1 MTVFGIENA
10 EDLIAAINDNKILF
24 EDNVPD
30 DLKGHDCVVNCDKFY
45 EHNDKKIPIVNSMY
59 NLIRIGEDKFN
70 YIDKFL
76 YIASKDKSR
85 KNSFKNL
92 YFKYLNNWVQKVI
105 ESYCIDK
112 SNVEII
118 LENGTIKKIDNAIA
132 YKRRISDFQMQIS
145 IPILSSIE
153 NSNYFVDIEN
163 SINDILTSMEY
174 SSIDEFEYYYE
185 KFLKLKE
192 NENIRN
198 FLKTNNYRLATVVYS
213 ENVRIVLNEIEKN
226 IGLFSRDY
234 NLDNTKYTDF
244 DSDINMILN
253 DIDNIRMDLIYKN
266 GNNNGSICH
275 KKNIDMF
282 EEYYN
287 NPDNNSD
294 YSTLEY
300 SFNKHKND
308 NWTTYMST
316 YMIGH
321 NYEDYKDIS
330 LEELIKN
337 IELDPGYIN
346 EFKEKYRGIAVSG
359 VCYIFIEDLVIDYF
373 IRNVKYKKTNI
384 EFLKNIKNSIFNE
397 IKNEIKI
404 EEYYNYL
411 KESEERLKQYIA
423 AEKIDKL
430 NPNFRIFNNIDEFKY
445 FILYEY
451 NITSSK
457 ITKFIYDY
465 LATSI
470 INYLDDINNIVE
482 NIEYIKNKNFD
493 ELIEKI
499 HSDTYL
505 QKNNRIIIQK
515 LDKIRGSSLSNFIY
529 ENKIDINKY
538 CFSYVKKIMML
549 ESLNKIEYK
558 NSTLEVTDP
567 SLNGVDIRGY
577 LSNDQIIKLCLLN
590 RGDNPLVLQ
599 RDNHHIDGNTQMPRV
614 HSYKESLSKASE
626 AAKNFINYRELR
638 RNSVVS
644 ITKYYKGN
652 KESLNEFLNN
662 LEKILKKQVQD
673 EENFLRKRSNS
684 MGIIDSLKNNNIK
697 VREEP
702 IIADGRPTEKIINKG
717 IFDYG
722 SLNQFKPF
730 TDQFKNNYSY
740 ICTYFQFLPE
750 EAVKF
755 FSSTNINDIKYNIIE
770 ILNFINSNNM
780 YKYLHDNVCS
790 RTLGFLNETFKEKD
804 FGTKKEKIERFT
816 QIAQLLHNFESTE
829 YEIILLR
836 SKYLE
841 KSYLKNIFDLHTVI
855 GNAFNM
861 SIDNGVNIIEKMEEI
876 RSENEKAIPQKY
888 LTEDMLYCITSLDNI
903 INSNDVDLII
913 EKILSNN
920 PSESVKKFKYI
931 LGNILNYEAIK
942 QWIAIAQ
949 PKAEE
954 VFSPSF
960 STGTFRFRV
969 LGDLDPYHFSVGVD
983 TGSCQAIGGPGE
995 SAAVDSFINP
1005 NAGVVV
1011 LEVKDGNSWNLAAQ
1025 SYFHFAEIKEGDIIK
1040 KAVILDNIEA
1050 GSLQDKYDKKSFYP
1064 NAYAV
1069 LGNYLKQ
1076 KGFDIVG
1083 CGSKHTKVL
1092 GPNEGHNLFNTIEI
1106 EKDPRHFEIEKHNLE
1121 RYTDVIR
1128 NYTNDAIIILDLLRP
1143 KFEIEMPKNITK
1155 TEPYI
1160 EKESFKL
1167 LSVYLRK
1174 FGNNKGLNLQSL
1186 SSILNSFGF
1195 KKESVNVNRLIYK
1208 TI

>member
-1 MTVFGIENA
+1 
-10 EDLIAAINDNKILF
+10 
-24 EDNVPD
+24 
-30 DLKGHDCVVNCDKFY
+30 
-45 EHNDKKIPIVNSMY
+45 
-59 NLIRIGEDKFN
+59 
-70 YIDKFL
+70 
-76 YIASKDKSR
+76 
-85 KNSFKNL
+85 
-92 YFKYLNNWVQKVI
+92 
-105 ESYCIDK
+105 
-112 SNVEII
+112 
-118 LENGTIKKIDNAIA
+118 
-132 YKRRISDFQMQIS
+132 
-145 IPILSSIE
+145 
-153 NSNYFVDIEN
+153 
-163 SINDILTSMEY
+163 MEY

-198 FLKTNNYRLATVVYS
+198 FLKTKNYELSTFVYS
-213 ENVRIVLNEIEKN
+213 GIVITGLAEIQKNIVL
-226 IGLFSRDY
+226 FSKDY
-234 NLDNTKYTDF
+234 NLDDTKYTDF
-244 DSDINMILN
+244 NFDINMILN
-253 DIDNIRMDLIYKN
+253 DINNIKKYIVYENEDNNR
-266 GNNNGSICH
+266 SICH
-275 KKNIDMF
+275 KKNIDML

-300 SFNKHKND
+300 SFNKHKKD
-308 NWTTYMST
+308 NWTKYTSMYMLSHK
-316 YMIGH
+316 YRG
-321 NYEDYKDIS
+321 NKDIS
-330 LEELIKN
+330 LEKLIKN

-346 EFKEKYRGIAVSG
+346 EFKEKYGGIEVSD
-359 VCYIFIEDLVIDYF
+359 IFIEDLIEDYF
-373 IRNVKYKKTNI
+373 IRNVKYKKRNI
-384 EFLKNIKNSIFNE
+384 EFLKNIKNSIF
-397 IKNEIKI
+397 NEIKI

-411 KESEERLKQYIA
+411 KESEERLKQYITV
-423 AEKIDKL
+423 EKIDKL
-430 NPNFRIFNNIDEFKY
+430 GPNFRIFDNIDEFKN
-445 FILYEY
+445 FISYEY
-451 NITSSK
+451 NMTSSK
-457 ITKFIYDY
+457 FMKVIADY
-465 LATSI
+465 LVTSI
-470 INYLDDINNIVE
+470 VIYLQDINNIVE

-505 QKNNRIIIQK
+505 QENNRIIIQG
-515 LDKIRGSSLSNFIY
+515 LNKINFSNFIY
-529 ENKIDINKY
+529 ENKIAINKY

-577 LSNDQIIKLCLLN
+577 LSKDQIIKLCLLN

-599 RDNHHIDGNTQMPRV
+599 RYSHNHIDGNTQMPRI

-638 RNSVVS
+638 ENSVVS

-673 EENFLRKRSNS
+673 EENFLRKRSDS

-702 IIADGRPTEKIINKG
+702 IIADGGPTEKIINKG

-780 YKYLHDNVCS
+780 YKYLHDNVSS

-829 YEIILLR
+829 YDIILLR

-983 TGSCQAIGGPGE
+983 TNSCQAVGGVGE

-1040 KAVILDNIEA
+1040 KAIILDNIEA
-1050 GSLQDKYDKKSFYP
+1050 GFLQDKYNKGSFYP

-1083 CGSKHTKVL
+1083 CGTAHTKVL
-1092 GPNEGHNLFNTIEI
+1092 GPNEGSDLFNTIEI
-1106 EKDPRHFEIEKHNLE
+1106 EKDPRHFEVEKHDII
-1121 RYTDVIR
+1121 RYTDVRI
-1128 NYTNDAIIILDLLRP
+1128 TDGMVVMLDLLRP

-1155 TEPYI
+1155 TDPDI